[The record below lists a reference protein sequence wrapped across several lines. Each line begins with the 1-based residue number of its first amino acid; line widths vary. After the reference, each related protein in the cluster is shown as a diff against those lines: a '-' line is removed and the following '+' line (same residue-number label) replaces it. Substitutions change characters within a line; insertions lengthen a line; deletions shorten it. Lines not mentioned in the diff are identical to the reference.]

1 MNGGVFC
8 PLCRRLLGPD
18 FWNTGKFMTCPNCST
33 QIITTVF
40 PAITIPSG
48 GNAVVP
54 CEPGE
59 SSCFF
64 HSENRADAV
73 CDSCG
78 RFLCG
83 LCSICFGQRKF
94 CPDCIHRSRR
104 EKKDPLLV
112 DQAVL
117 YDNIAIAT
125 LALSVITLS
134 YLILGLVVSLLA
146 LGVVFVGWRYQRP
159 LVHRSRYRF
168 GIALILGLIGAAGWI
183 AALLLILYNLPR
195 YA

>member
-1 MNGGVFC
+1 
-8 PLCRRLLGPD
+8 
-18 FWNTGKFMTCPNCST
+18 
-33 QIITTVF
+33 
-40 PAITIPSG
+40 
-48 GNAVVP
+48 
-54 CEPGE
+54 
-59 SSCFF
+59 
-64 HSENRADAV
+64 
-73 CDSCG
+73 
-78 RFLCG
+78 
-83 LCSICFGQRKF
+83 
-94 CPDCIHRSRR
+94 
-104 EKKDPLLV
+104 V